1 MAKKPASK
9 PPQAPFFDRLAGRI
23 QRWRRPTRIALAS
36 FLALVLV
43 TVVSFFVD
51 RLLLQQVYDEELS
64 VWVPTL
70 IIAGVGIGAYWLG
83 WRLLVGFDW
92 DEERPWQASRASALY
107 VVLGLAGVAFII
119 LWILSGLASGF
130 LF

>member
-1 MAKKPASK
+1 MAKKQASK
-9 PPQAPFFDRLAGRI
+9 PPQTPFFDRLAMRI
-23 QRWRRPTRIALAS
+23 QRWRRPTRIALSS

-70 IIAGVGIGAYWLG
+70 IIAGVGVGAYWLG

-92 DEERPWQASRASALY
+92 YEERPWQASRASALY
-107 VVLGLAGVAFII
+107 VVVGLVGVALIV
-119 LWILSGLASGF
+119 LGILSGLASGF